1 MFINKSNKK
10 HPTTI
15 LLSSVL
21 LTSGVIVTLPAHA
34 DSSTTS
40 KVGDVLSFAIPA
52 AAYGST
58 YYMDDKE
65 GRQQFYYSFATNVAA
80 TYALKTVIDKE
91 RPDGSDDDSFPSGHT
106 SRAFQGA
113 SFIHKRYGLEYS
125 IPAYIGAGF
134 VAYSRVEADEHD
146 VADVVAGAALG
157 VASSM
162 YLTKSYYDDQLH
174 IATNL
179 APDYY
184 GVSVHYNF

>member
-1 MFINKSNKK
+1 MFIIKSSKK

-162 YLTKSYYDDQLH
+162 YLTKSYYDDQVH

>member
-1 MFINKSNKK
+1 MISKK
-10 HPTTI
+10 YAPII
-15 LLSSVL
+15 LLS
-21 LTSGVIVTLPAHA
+21 TSLMAAIPAHA

-65 GRQQFYYSFATNVAA
+65 GRQQFYYSFATNVA
-80 TYALKTVIDKE
+80 TTQVLKSVIDKE
-91 RPDGSDDDSFPSGHT
+91 RPNGRDEDSFPSGHT
-106 SRAFQGA
+106 SMAFQGA

-146 VADVVAGAALG
+146 VADVLAGAALG

-162 YLTKSYYDDQLH
+162 YFTKSYYDDQLH